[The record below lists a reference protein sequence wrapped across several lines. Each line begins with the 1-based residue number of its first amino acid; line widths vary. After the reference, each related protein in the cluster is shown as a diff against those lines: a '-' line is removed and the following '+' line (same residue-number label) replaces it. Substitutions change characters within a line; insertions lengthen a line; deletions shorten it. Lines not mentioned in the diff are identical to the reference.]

1 MPDAGAAP
9 PTAKRLGLCADCK
22 HAHEIVSDKGSIFL
36 QCRLAFTNPAF
47 PKYPALPVLRC
58 SGYEKK

>member
-1 MPDAGAAP
+1 MRNVVPAP
-9 PTAKRLGLCADCK
+9 PIMKPLCVDCK
-22 HAHEIVSDKGSIFL
+22 YAREIVSDKGSTFL

-58 SGYEKK
+58 SGYVKK